1 MKKKKI
7 ALILNIIIVLLEL
20 LGFGYTLSTEHHIAL
35 EYYTNDSNL
44 ITLIGSLLF
53 IIFYKRKKEFVKD
66 IRFLSTILLTVT
78 FLVVIFILCPMY
90 NFNYKLLMFTNTF
103 FIYHTLCPIICF
115 ISYIFFE
122 EGSKKKYL
130 GLAFTILYSIIL
142 ISLNFMNIVDGPY
155 PFLQVTK
162 QSPIM
167 VITWGTIIIGGSY
180 LIGLLIYKLNKQNGK
195 KGANIG

>member
-20 LGFGYTLSTEHHIAL
+20 LGFGYNLSNEHHIAL

-66 IRFLSTILLTVT
+66 IRFLSTILLSVT
-78 FLVVIFILCPMY
+78 FIVVIFILCPMY
-90 NFNYKLLMFTNTF
+90 NFNYKLLMFTNSF
-103 FIYHTLCPIICF
+103 FIYHTLCPILCF

-130 GLAFTILYSIIL
+130 GLLFTIIYSIVL
-142 ISLNFMNIVDGPY
+142 IVLNLLNIVIGPY
-155 PFLQVTK
+155 PFLKVNEQGLVMT
-162 QSPIM
+162 
-167 VITWGTIIIGGSY
+167 VIWGAIILGGSY
-180 LIGLLIYKLNKQNGK
+180 LISIFLYKLNKR
-195 KGANIG
+195 KGATHS

>member
-7 ALILNIIIVLLEL
+7 ALILNLIIVLLEL
-20 LGFGYTLSTEHHIAL
+20 LGFGYTLYKQHYIAL

-53 IIFYKRKKEFVKD
+53 IVFYKRKKEFIKD
-66 IRFLSTILLTVT
+66 IRFLSTVLLTIT
-78 FLVVIFILCPMY
+78 FLVVVFILCPMY
-90 NFNYKLLMFTNTF
+90 NFNYKLLMFTDTF
-103 FIYHTLCPIICF
+103 FIYHTLCPILCF

-130 GLAFTILYSIIL
+130 GLMFTILYSIVL
-142 ISLNFMNIVDGPY
+142 ITLNFINIVDGPY
-155 PFLQVTK
+155 PFLRVRV

-167 VITWGTIIIGGSY
+167 IITWGTIIIGSSY
-180 LIGLLIYKLNKQNGK
+180 LIGILLYKLNKQ
-195 KGANIG
+195 KGAK